1 MNNLTS
7 NPQNSS
13 TAVVSKQSQGRTL
26 NSGYFERLFENFSP
40 VHLPYDDA
48 RSVQNTFVS
57 HFVNADLDSNLV
69 IQLKNI
75 ARTYDTNLAVLLLAA
90 YKLLVFRWSRET
102 DLVIGVRSKLPRN
115 DQNDN
120 PKLSKNHEVVSFVR
134 SYLEGNNSFVDLLKQ
149 TKEGYSNSAEVRSNQ
164 IKSLIDALGMEQINQ
179 RTPLLDIALELQSI
193 HPSDISDEKKEK
205 SELVINPFD
214 QHDILLTIN
223 LFNDDV
229 NLAIGYRTDIFES
242 LTITRFFNRLLSL
255 LEQIV
260 ASPDRALVDFEALIP
275 EERRLLSQW
284 NQTDKDYQIE
294 QCLHHLFELRAE
306 EFKDKIALEFGE
318 QSLTYAQLNSKAN
331 QLARYLSSKGVATE
345 SRVGVC
351 MERSVE
357 MVVSLY
363 AILKAGGGYVP
374 LEPEYPQAR
383 LSYML
388 EDIDAPVILT
398 QSHLRELLP
407 NNHSCVIDILEEWS
421 EIDKLPGHNLQV
433 DTVPEN
439 LAYVIY
445 TSGSTGNPKGVI
457 NQHNGIINRLL
468 WMQDQYQLSDK
479 DIVLQK
485 TPYSF
490 DVSVWEFFWPL
501 IVGAKLVV
509 AKPGGHQDV
518 EYLQGLIH
526 QKSITTLHFVP
537 SMLQLFVDHAEPKEC
552 LSIRQVFSSGEAL
565 PFNLQQQFFK
575 FSRAKLHNL
584 YGPTEAAVDV
594 TYWQCDPN
602 YNKPLVPIGRPVT
615 NTKIHVLDEQL
626 RPVPIGSP
634 GELHIAGIQVARGY
648 LNRAE
653 LTQEKFIKN
662 PFTDEPDSRLYKTGD
677 LVRYL
682 NDGQI
687 EYIGRI
693 DFQVKIR
700 GLRIELGE
708 IESKIAETAS
718 VKQCVVIVREDQP
731 GDQKIV
737 AYYQANNGDLV
748 NKQTLR
754 KVLTECL
761 PNYMVPHVFVEIV
774 EFPLS
779 PNGKIARKLLPPPEI
794 TDLDLNDDFVAPESK
809 VEILLAEIWRDLL
822 GVEKIS
828 VYDKFIELGGH
839 SLLALEAAFKA
850 KELHQL
856 DIDPAS
862 LIRDTLEQV
871 AANIEG
877 DSAIIRD
884 NQGSRAE
891 ISYQPYYFGP
901 NQELFGIYQPPRGN
915 VKAKG
920 AVLLCSPIYLESLNT
935 HLTYRQLSAR
945 LSESGFHVF
954 RFDYYASGDSL
965 GEDQQADV
973 ERWSQDIISAKKELI
988 KRSGFNQISAVG
1000 FRFGATLAS
1009 IGLGQGI
1016 DKLVLWEPV
1025 VNGHM
1030 YAEQLLFKYQ
1040 ETLEELNY
1048 IRKNKAK
1055 ARKHEIIGFS
1065 FPERTQISI
1074 EKANLIQAGALE
1086 ECKKVIVI
1094 TSNEQA
1100 EVLKYRSKLEQMIS
1114 NIDFNFVDD
1123 TVEPIE
1129 GYKDLMVYL
1138 AGKSLGT
1145 VVDKMN
1151 E

>member
-1 MNNLTS
+1 MNNLS
-7 NPQNSS
+7 SKSQNSS
-13 TAVVSKQSQGRTL
+13 TVAVSNQFQGDTL
-26 NSGYFERLFENFSP
+26 NSGSFERLFENFSEA
-40 VHLPYDDA
+40 HLPYDEA
-48 RSVQNTFVS
+48 RSAQNTFAS
-57 HFVNADLDSNLV
+57 HFVNVDLDNNLV
-69 IQLKNI
+69 VQLKNI
-75 ARTYDTNLAVLLLAA
+75 ARTYETNLAVILLAA
-90 YKLLVFRWSRET
+90 YQLLVFRWSGEA
-102 DLVIGVRSKLPRN
+102 DLVIGVKSNLLKN
-115 DQNDN
+115 HQNDN
-120 PKLSKNHEVVSFVR
+120 PTLSKNHKAVNFVR
-134 SYLEGNNSFVDLLKQ
+134 SYLKDNISFVDLLKN
-149 TKEGYSNSAEVRSNQ
+149 TKEGYSNSAEVSSNQ

-179 RTPLLDIALELQSI
+179 RTPLLDIALEIQSI
-193 HPSDISDEKKEK
+193 HPSDIREEKEAK
-205 SELVINPFD
+205 SQLVTNPFD
-214 QHDILLTIN
+214 QHDILLTVN
-223 LFNDDV
+223 LVNDDV

-242 LTITRFFNRLLSL
+242 VTMIRFINRLNFL

-260 ASPDRALVDFEALIP
+260 ASPAKALVDFEVLIP

-306 EFKDKIALEFGE
+306 EFKDNIALEFGE

-331 QLARYLSSKGVATE
+331 KLARYLSSKGVGVE

-374 LEPEYPQAR
+374 LDPDYPQAR

-388 EDIDAPVILT
+388 EDIEAPVILT

-407 NNHSCVIDILEEWS
+407 NDSSCVIDILDEWS
-421 EIDKLPGHNLQV
+421 EIDKLPDHNLHV
-433 DTVPEN
+433 NTIPEN

-509 AKPGGHQDV
+509 AKPGGHQNV
-518 EYLQGLIH
+518 KYLQELIH
-526 QKSITTLHFVP
+526 HKSITTLHFVP
-537 SMLQLFVDHAEPKEC
+537 SMLQMFIDHAEPCEC

-615 NTKIHVLDEQL
+615 NTKIHVLDKQL

-648 LNRAE
+648 LNRTE
-653 LTQEKFIKN
+653 LTQEKFIEN
-662 PFTDEPDSRLYKTGD
+662 PFNDKPDSRLYKTGD

-708 IESKIAETAS
+708 IESKITEMAS
-718 VKQCVVIVREDQP
+718 VKQCVVIVREDHP

-737 AYYQANNGDLV
+737 AYYQANNESLV
-748 NKQTLR
+748 DKQTLR

-761 PNYMVPHVFVEIV
+761 PNYMIPHVFVEIK

-809 VEILLAEIWRDLL
+809 VEILLAAIWRELL

-877 DSAIIRD
+877 DNAIIRD

-973 ERWSQDIISAKKELI
+973 ERWLQDISFAKKELI
-988 KRSGFNQISAVG
+988 KRSGFNQISMVG

-1025 VNGHM
+1025 VNGHT

-1040 ETLEELNY
+1040 DTLEELNY

-1055 ARKHEIIGFS
+1055 ARKDEIIGFS
-1065 FPERTQISI
+1065 FPEQTRISI
-1074 EKANLIQAGALE
+1074 EKANLVQADFLG

-1094 TSNEQA
+1094 TSNKQA
-1100 EVLKYRSKLEQMIS
+1100 EVLKYRDKLEQMAI
-1114 NIDFNFVDD
+1114 NIDFNCVDD
-1123 TVEPIE
+1123 SIEPIE

-1138 AGKSLGT
+1138 AGKSLGIL
-1145 VVDKMN
+1145 VDKMK

>member
-1 MNNLTS
+1 MNNLS
-7 NPQNSS
+7 SKSQNSS
-13 TAVVSKQSQGRTL
+13 TVAVSNQFQGDTL
-26 NSGYFERLFENFSP
+26 NSGSFERLFENFS
-40 VHLPYDDA
+40 VAHLPYDEA
-48 RSVQNTFVS
+48 RSAQNTFAS
-57 HFVNADLDSNLV
+57 HFVNVDLDNNLV
-69 IQLKNI
+69 VQLKNI
-75 ARTYDTNLAVLLLAA
+75 ARTYETNLAVILLAA
-90 YKLLVFRWSRET
+90 YQLLVFRWSGEA
-102 DLVIGVRSKLPRN
+102 DLVIGVKSNLLKN
-115 DQNDN
+115 HQNDN
-120 PKLSKNHEVVSFVR
+120 PTLSKNHKAVNFVR
-134 SYLEGNNSFVDLLKQ
+134 SYLKDNISFVDLLKN
-149 TKEGYSNSAEVRSNQ
+149 TKEGYSNSAEVSSNQ

-179 RTPLLDIALELQSI
+179 RTPLLDIALEIQSI
-193 HPSDISDEKKEK
+193 HPSNIGEKKEAK
-205 SELVINPFD
+205 SQLVTNPFD
-214 QHDILLTIN
+214 QHDILLTVN
-223 LFNDDV
+223 LVNDDV

-242 LTITRFFNRLLSL
+242 VTMIRFINRLNFL

-260 ASPDRALVDFEALIP
+260 ASPAKALVDFELLIP

-306 EFKDKIALEFGE
+306 EFKDNIALEFGE

-331 QLARYLSSKGVATE
+331 KLARYLSSKGVGVE

-374 LEPEYPQAR
+374 LDPDYPQAR

-388 EDIDAPVILT
+388 EDIEAPVILT

-407 NNHSCVIDILEEWS
+407 NNHSCVIDILDEWS
-421 EIDKLPGHNLQV
+421 EIDKLPDHNLHV
-433 DTVPEN
+433 NTIPEN

-509 AKPGGHQDV
+509 AKPGGHQNV
-518 EYLQGLIH
+518 KYLQELIH
-526 QKSITTLHFVP
+526 HKGITTLHFVP
-537 SMLQLFVDHAEPKEC
+537 SMLQMFIDHAEPGEC

-615 NTKIHVLDEQL
+615 NTKIHVLDKQL

-648 LNRAE
+648 LNRTE
-653 LTQEKFIKN
+653 LTQEKFIEN
-662 PFTDEPDSRLYKTGD
+662 PFNDKPDSRLYKTGD

-708 IESKIAETAS
+708 IESKITEMAS
-718 VKQCVVIVREDQP
+718 VKQCVVIVREDHP

-737 AYYQANNGDLV
+737 AYYQANNESQVD
-748 NKQTLR
+748 KQTLR

-761 PNYMVPHVFVEIV
+761 PNYMIPHVFVEIK

-809 VEILLAEIWRDLL
+809 VEILLAEIWRELL

-877 DSAIIRD
+877 DNAIIRD

-954 RFDYYASGDSL
+954 RFDYFASGDSL

-973 ERWSQDIISAKKELI
+973 ERWLQDISFAKKELI
-988 KRSGFNQISAVG
+988 KRSGFNQISMVG

-1025 VNGHM
+1025 VNGHN

-1040 ETLEELNY
+1040 DTLGELNY

-1055 ARKHEIIGFS
+1055 ARKDEIIGFS
-1065 FPERTQISI
+1065 FPEQTRISI
-1074 EKANLIQAGALE
+1074 EKANLTQAEFLG

-1094 TSNEQA
+1094 TSNKQA
-1100 EVLKYRSKLEQMIS
+1100 EVLKYRDKLEQMAI
-1114 NIDFNFVDD
+1114 NIDFNYVDD
-1123 TVEPIE
+1123 SVEPIE

-1138 AGKSLGT
+1138 AGKSLGI